1 MSFIGRSFL
10 FLLLFLFV
18 NCCGQVW
25 IEWIANSGA
34 RQRAGVPAREAGR
47 QNR

>member
-18 NCCGQVW
+18 NYCGQVW
-25 IEWIANSGA
+25 IACTENSDM
-34 RQRAGVPAREAGR
+34 RQRVGVPAREAGR